1 MRKDDLNA
9 VTPPSGRELY
19 LVRHGETA
27 WSARG
32 VYSGRRDIPLTAR
45 GTRQAAEAG
54 RRLENAGVDL
64 IVASPLRRA
73 LDTAG
78 AIAETTGAPVTADA
92 RLTEVDYGPLEGLDR
107 AAALERHGEEYAN
120 WRERPFH
127 ATPPGVE
134 PLGSALARARAAV
147 EDALAGG
154 TPVIVA
160 HQGILRLV
168 LVALEAIE
176 PREYFD
182 TRIPEA
188 TPIRVPVPWHPA
200 GAPHA
205 PGAPGA

>member
-1 MRKDDLNA
+1 MRKDDFNA
-9 VTPPSGRELY
+9 PAPPNGRELY
-19 LVRHGETA
+19 VVRHGETA

-54 RRLENAGVDL
+54 RRLEDAGIDL
-64 IVASPLRRA
+64 IVSSPLRRA

-78 AIAETTGAPVTADA
+78 AIAQTTGAPVTADP

-107 AAALERHGEEYAN
+107 AAALARHGEAYAN

-134 PLGSALARARAAV
+134 PLGSALARTRAAV
-147 EDALAGG
+147 EDALAIG
-154 TPVIVA
+154 TPALVA

-176 PREYFD
+176 PAEYFD

-188 TPIRVPVPWHPA
+188 TPIRVPVPWRPA
-200 GAPHA
+200 DSPAP
-205 PGAPGA
+205 PGA